1 MIANQNNFS
10 DYLIIFLPGWILCS
24 SRQTARHLA
33 RPLVLYNPH
42 VLRLLC
48 EVGLLCRSFCQ
59 STHLRCCERCL
70 SSWCCFCDCAFLH
83 TRTHG
88 VLFLQSFGSRRI
100 IFGAAFLCAASPC
113 PQMFSVFAVVF
124 VAHIFSSF
132 LLPFCFPGVRGWCAG
147 QTIPNA
153 PLRPAVLEGRLCSC
167 WCNAHRLSTSKS
179 CFTAFG
185 VAA

>member
-1 MIANQNNFS
+1 MFCACCVRLASSAVLFAKARTSDVVNGACPLGVAFVTVLFS
-10 DYLIIFLPGWILCS
+10 
-24 SRQTARHLA
+24 
-33 RPLVLYNPH
+33 
-42 VLRLLC
+42 
-48 EVGLLCRSFCQ
+48 
-59 STHLRCCERCL
+59 
-70 SSWCCFCDCAFLH
+70 H

-124 VAHIFSSF
+124 VAHIFTSF

-167 WCNAHRLSTSKS
+167 WCNAHRPSTSKS